1 MNTQIFL
8 IILLGFGILAIMAV
22 ILFGLD
28 IYYLAKRS
36 KKEKE
41 EKDVISLKFS
51 EGFLLELE
59 KMINQETK
67 KAISE
72 ISQKIADEVIESYKE
87 QIAVFSQEAENKI
100 ANWDEITNNEILK
113 FSNTCSQA
121 EDSILQG
128 AKKRTDELSKG
139 LDEKIGR
146 IYQMATK
153 SINQKIAQ
161 TEKNIEDYKKEK
173 LKEIDQK
180 IYQIIEDVAKKTIG
194 KAIDLSTHEEL
205 VLQALEKA
213 KKEKIL

>member
-8 IILLGFGILAIMAV
+8 IISLGFGILAILA
-22 ILFGLD
+22 IIFFGLD

-67 KAISE
+67 KTISE
-72 ISQKIADEVIESYKE
+72 ISQKIADEVIESYKK

-100 ANWDEITNNEILK
+100 ANWDEITNKEILK
-113 FSNTCSQA
+113 FSNACSQA
-121 EDSILQG
+121 EDSILRE

-139 LDEKIGR
+139 LDEKIDR
-146 IYQMATK
+146 IYQAAKTL
-153 SINQKIAQ
+153 INQKIAQ

-205 VLQALEKA
+205 VIQALEKA

>member
-1 MNTQIFL
+1 MNTQIFF
-8 IILLGFGILAIMAV
+8 IILLGFGILVIMAI

-28 IYYLAKRS
+28 IYYLAKKS
-36 KKEKE
+36 KKERE
-41 EKDVISLKFS
+41 EKDIISLKFS
-51 EGFLLELE
+51 EGFLSELE

-67 KAISE
+67 KTISG
-72 ISQKIADEVIESYKE
+72 ISQKIADEVTKSYEK

-100 ANWDEITNNEILK
+100 ANWDEVTKKEILK
-113 FSNTCSQA
+113 FSNACSQA
-121 EDSILQG
+121 EDSILQEI
-128 AKKRTDELSKG
+128 KRGTDELSEG
-139 LDEKIGR
+139 LVEKIDG
-146 IYQMATK
+146 IYQVAKTF
-153 SINQKIAQ
+153 INQKIAQ

-205 VLQALEKA
+205 VIQSLEKA

>member
-1 MNTQIFL
+1 MNTQIFF
-8 IILLGFGILAIMAV
+8 IILLGFGILVIMAI

-28 IYYLAKRS
+28 IYYLAKKS

-41 EKDVISLKFS
+41 EKDIISLKFS
-51 EGFLLELE
+51 EGFLSELE

-67 KAISE
+67 KTISG
-72 ISQKIADEVIESYKE
+72 ISQKISDEVTKSYEK

-100 ANWDEITNNEILK
+100 ANWDEVTKKEILK
-113 FSNTCSQA
+113 FSNACSQA
-121 EDSILQG
+121 EDSILQEI
-128 AKKRTDELSKG
+128 KRGTNELSEG
-139 LDEKIGR
+139 LVEKIDG
-146 IYQMATK
+146 IYQVAKTF
-153 SINQKIAQ
+153 INQKIAQ

-205 VLQALEKA
+205 VIQSLEKA